1 MDLTLSIPE
10 SLSEVTLNQY
20 QQWLKV
26 AEGKDMNN
34 FLQQKMV
41 EIFCDVSLK
50 QVLQMKVKD
59 VDEITKDINKMFTD
73 KNKLIKT
80 FTLDN
85 QEYGFIPKLDDMA
98 FGEYIDLDTYLSDW
112 QNMHKAMN
120 VLFRPVTY
128 KPKKKW
134 YNFFTWWSIDE
145 SKYLIED
152 YKGSGRYNLKE
163 MPLDIV
169 FGSLVFFWNLKN
181 ELQKHILN
189 YLAMQTEVPI
199 SHDLRDSLKSG
210 AGINQFTTWQ
220 QGTLQNLMT

>member
-85 QEYGFIPKLDDMA
+85 QDYGFIPKLDDMA

-120 VLFRPVTY
+120 VLFRPITF
-128 KPKKKW
+128 KKK
-134 YNFFTWWSIDE
+134 SQ
-145 SKYLIED
+145 YLIEE
-152 YKGSGRYNLKE
+152 YEGSGRYNLKE

-199 SHDLRDSLKSG
+199 SHGLRDSLKSG